1 MENEITPIISI
12 AEAWK
17 TTWQNKKS
25 RYLLIIGGIVLIAIL
40 IYFPHFFAMIE
51 QKEGSVINDALLSS
65 IPTKDLSVP
74 IFIVLWSTSFL
85 ILIRCIQNPSIMILF
100 LWSFILITLSRFTTI
115 QLFPLNPP
123 DGLIP
128 LKDPLTNFFYG
139 GTDRFIR
146 KDLFY
151 SGHTS
156 SQFLIFLTLT
166 KKWDKRAALLSS
178 LLIGTFVLVQH
189 IHYTIDVLAAYIITY
204 LIFRIAKKI
213 TATK

>member
-1 MENEITPIISI
+1 MEDQIKVSI

-17 TTWQNKKS
+17 ITWQNRKS
-25 RYLLIIGGIVLIAIL
+25 RSLLIIGGLVLIGIL
-40 IYFPHFFAMIE
+40 IYFPYFFAMIE
-51 QKEGSVINDALLSS
+51 QKEGSIINDALLAN

-74 IFIVLWSTSFL
+74 IFIVLWSTSLL
-85 ILIRCIQNPSIMILF
+85 ILIRCIQNPSMLILF
-100 LWSFILITLSRFTTI
+100 LWSFILVTLSRFITI

-139 GTDRFIR
+139 GTDMFIR

-166 KKWDKRAALLSS
+166 KKWDKRVALLSS
-178 LLIGTFVLVQH
+178 LVIGSFVLVQH

-204 LIFRIAKKI
+204 LIFRIAQKI

>member
-1 MENEITPIISI
+1 MEDQIKVNI
-12 AEAWK
+12 AKAWK
-17 TTWQNKKS
+17 TTWQNRKS
-25 RYLLIIGGIVLIAIL
+25 RFLLIFGGLVLIGIL
-40 IYFPHFFAMIE
+40 IYFPYFFAMIE
-51 QKEGSVINDALLSS
+51 QKEGSIINDTFLAT

-74 IFIVLWSTSFL
+74 IFILLWSTSFL
-85 ILIRCIQNPSIMILF
+85 ILIRCIQNPSMLILF
-100 LWSFILITLSRFTTI
+100 LWSFILITLSRFITI

-128 LKDPLTNFFYG
+128 LKDPLTSFFYG
-139 GTDRFIR
+139 GTDMFIR

-166 KKWDKRAALLSS
+166 RKWDKRVALLSS
-178 LLIGTFVLVQH
+178 LLIGSFVLVQH

-204 LIFRIAKKI
+204 LIFRIAQKI
-213 TATK
+213 TAIK

>member
-1 MENEITPIISI
+1 
-12 AEAWK
+12 
-17 TTWQNKKS
+17 
-25 RYLLIIGGIVLIAIL
+25 
-40 IYFPHFFAMIE
+40 
-51 QKEGSVINDALLSS
+51 
-65 IPTKDLSVP
+65 
-74 IFIVLWSTSFL
+74 
-85 ILIRCIQNPSIMILF
+85 MILF

>member
-1 MENEITPIISI
+1 MEAQIKVNI

-17 TTWQNKKS
+17 FTWQNKKS
-25 RYLLIIGGIVLIAIL
+25 RFLLIIGGIVLIAFL
-40 IYFPHFFAMIE
+40 IYFPYFFAMIE
-51 QKEGSVINDALLSS
+51 QKEGSIINDALLSI
-65 IPTKDLSVP
+65 IPPKDLSVP
-74 IFIVLWSTSFL
+74 IFIILWSTSLL
-85 ILIRCIQNPSIMILF
+85 ILIRCIQNPSMLILF
-100 LWSFILITLSRFTTI
+100 LWSFILITFSRFITI

-139 GTDRFIR
+139 GADKFIR

-156 SQFLIFLTLT
+156 SQFLISLTLT
-166 KKWDKRAALLSS
+166 RKWDKRAALLSS
-178 LLIGTFVLVQH
+178 LLIGSFVLVQH

-204 LIFRIAKKI
+204 LIFLIAKKI
-213 TATK
+213 TEAK